1 MNSELLSA
9 LEYLEKEKG
18 IKKDIL
24 IKAVESAL
32 ISAVKKT
39 LHEKTAEVTVELD
52 STSGSFRIFADGKEL
67 KDPTFGRIAAQT
79 AKQVIIQRIREAEK
93 DIAFEEFEAKKGEII
108 NGSIHRFE
116 KNAVIL
122 DLGKTE
128 GILPKKEQLPK
139 EDCRQGERIKVLI
152 LDVKKTG
159 RGPQVILSRTSA
171 LLVKKLFEI
180 EVPEIAEGIVE
191 IKAIAR
197 DAGERTKIAV
207 CSKDEKVDSVGACVG
222 MRGSRVKNI
231 VRELQGEKIDIIKW
245 DTDIKE
251 YVKNALSPAK
261 ISEITV
267 DEKNRRIGIVVED
280 DQLSLSI
287 GKHGQ
292 NVRLASKLLN
302 YNIDIKS
309 YGEIMK
315 QKKTEAVERERKKEE
330 KISLDNLTGISK
342 RIIAL
347 LKEAGFD
354 TVEKVISATEKELTK
369 IKGIGKKTADKILSQ
384 AKKVKF

>member
-9 LEYLEKEKG
+9 LEYLQKEKG

-39 LHEKTAEVTVELD
+39 LHEKTAEVTVEMD
-52 STSGSFRIFADGKEL
+52 SASGSFRIFADGKEL

-93 DIAFEEFEAKKGEII
+93 DIAFEEFEAKKGEIV

-116 KNAVIL
+116 KSAVIL

-128 GILPKKEQLPK
+128 GILPKKEQLLK
-139 EDCRQGERIKVLI
+139 EDYRQGERIKALI
-152 LDVKKTG
+152 LEVKKTG

-207 CSKDEKVDSVGACVG
+207 CSKDEKVDSVGSCVG

-245 DTDIKE
+245 DADVKE

-267 DEKNRRIGIVVED
+267 DERNRKIWIVVAD

-315 QKKTEAVERERKKEE
+315 QQKAEALEKEKKEKE
-330 KISLDNLTGISK
+330 KISLDDLSGISK
-342 RIIAL
+342 RIITS

-354 TVEKVISATEKELTK
+354 TVDKVISATEKELTK
-369 IKGIGKKTADKILSQ
+369 LKGIGKKTAEKILAQ
-384 AKKVKF
+384 AKKVK

>member
-1 MNSELLSA
+1 MNNEILSA

-39 LHEKTAEVTVELD
+39 LHEKTSEVTVELD
-52 STSGSFRIFADGKEL
+52 SNSGGFKVFADGVEL
-67 KDPTFGRIAAQT
+67 KDPIFGRIAAQT

-93 DIAFEEFEAKKGEII
+93 DIAFEEFENKKGEIV

-116 KNAVIL
+116 KNAIIL

-139 EDCRQGERIKVLI
+139 EDYRQGERIKALV

-159 RGPQVILSRTSA
+159 RGPQVMLSRTSA
-171 LLVKKLFEI
+171 LLVKRLFEI

-207 CSKDEKVDSVGACVG
+207 HSTEDKVDSVGACVG

-231 VRELQGEKIDIIKW
+231 VRELQGEKIDIVKW
-245 DTDIKE
+245 SPEIKE
-251 YVKNALSPAK
+251 YVKNSLSPAK

-267 DEKNRRIGIVVED
+267 DEKNKRISIVVEN

-309 YGEIMK
+309 YGEITK
-315 QKKTEAVERERKKEE
+315 NHKKETVE
-330 KISLDNLTGISK
+330 EEAEQKISLDTLSGISK
-342 RIIAL
+342 KIMDL

-354 TVEKVISATEKELTK
+354 SIDKIASVSEEELTK
-369 IKGIGKKTADKILSQ
+369 IKGVGKKTAEKIIAE
-384 AKKVKF
+384 AKKVKL